1 MTPART
7 ICLGFVAV
15 IFVGAI
21 LLMLPIS
28 TSDGSWGNF
37 IAALFMSTSA
47 VCVTGLAVVDPGTYY
62 NFTGQAILLLLCQI
76 GGLGYMTATTVLLLL
91 IRRKFSLREKVT
103 LQQSLDITG
112 IRSGVPLVKS
122 IIATTIL
129 FEIIAVFLMTPE
141 FQKKFDFG
149 YSLWLAIFHS
159 VSAFNNAGFS
169 LFPNNLIDYVHS
181 PVINLTI
188 SGLIIFGGIGYQVI
202 LELYLWLKMQIRRSP
217 ERFSFS
223 FSLNFKVAVSTT
235 AVLLFVGTIALW
247 LTELNNTKTSSGF
260 SLGEKLLAAWFQS
273 VTARTA
279 GFNTIDYGAM
289 TLAGLFVTV
298 VLMFIGASPGGTGGG
313 IKTTTLRVLTNC
325 THAALQGEDEVHIYD
340 RQVPPLLILKAI
352 GVIVGST
359 LTVMIATTLLLVTES
374 DIDFVKILFE
384 SVSAFGTVGL
394 STGITP
400 KLSGSGQIV
409 LILTMYAGRVGVLLL
424 IGAIFGEP
432 RRKLVKYPEGTLLV
446 G

>member
-1 MTPART
+1 
-7 ICLGFVAV
+7 
-15 IFVGAI
+15 
-21 LLMLPIS
+21 
-28 TSDGSWGNF
+28 
-37 IAALFMSTSA
+37 
-47 VCVTGLAVVDPGTYY
+47 
-62 NFTGQAILLLLCQI
+62 
-76 GGLGYMTATTVLLLL
+76 
-91 IRRKFSLREKVT
+91 
-103 LQQSLDITG
+103 
-112 IRSGVPLVKS
+112 
-122 IIATTIL
+122 
-129 FEIIAVFLMTPE
+129 
-141 FQKKFDFG
+141 
-149 YSLWLAIFHS
+149 
-159 VSAFNNAGFS
+159 
-169 LFPNNLIDYVHS
+169 
-181 PVINLTI
+181 
-188 SGLIIFGGIGYQVI
+188 
-202 LELYLWLKMQIRRSP
+202 MQIRRSP

-359 LTVMIATTLLLVTES
+359 LTVMITTTLLLVTES